1 MAEAVE
7 DLGDVDAHGVLRDA
21 ELAGDA
27 PIGQPL
33 QETGVDIAQ
42 TGRQLVDQLLDAGLR
57 GGALLLGLV
66 GADEHLRGARGHDGL
81 AAAGTQQRRSDVLGA
96 LVLGDEAVDALGQG
110 LGEHLVTTE
119 DGEHDNGHPGEA
131 LIDRSR
137 GLGSVHI
144 RHVAV
149 QQDDVDGLL
158 PGHEQADGLASAG
171 GGGDDGNGP
180 LRVELFGESGAN
192 ERVVI
197 NDEDSQ
203 GTQGVARHKRLRP
216 VTT

>member
-1 MAEAVE
+1 ME

-27 PIGQPL
+27 PVGQSL
-33 QETGVDIAQ
+33 QETGVDVSQA
-42 TGRQLVDQLLDAGLR
+42 GWQLVDQLLDAGLR

-81 AAAGTQQRRSDVLGA
+81 TTAGTKQRSRDVLGA

-137 GLGSVHI
+137 GLGTIHI

-149 QQDDVDGLL
+149 QQDDVNGLL

-171 GGGDDGNGP
+171 GCGDDGNGP
-180 LRVELFGESGAN
+180 LRVELFGEGGAN

-197 NDEDSQ
+197 DDEDSQ

-216 VTT
+216 VAT